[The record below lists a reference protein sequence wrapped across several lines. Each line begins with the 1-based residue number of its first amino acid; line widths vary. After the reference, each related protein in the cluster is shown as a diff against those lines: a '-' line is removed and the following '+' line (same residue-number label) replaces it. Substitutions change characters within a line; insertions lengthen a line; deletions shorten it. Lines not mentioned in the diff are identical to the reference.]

1 MFLFAC
7 FVELLMFDFLP
18 HSHQIEQ
25 NQTIKWIFNEWQSLL
40 LNDYVQNVI
49 FIFFILFIYLFIHFL
64 FVFIFIYLFIY
75 LFELL
80 QLIVFSVCM
89 FCKKSDFIK
98 ALWSI

>member
-49 FIFFILFIYLFIHFL
+49 FIFFILFIYLFIYL
-64 FVFIFIYLFIY
+64 FIFYLFLYLFIY

>member
-40 LNDYVQNVI
+40 LNDYIQNVI
-49 FIFFILFIYLFIHFL
+49 FIFFILFIYLFI
-64 FVFIFIYLFIY
+64 Y
-75 LFELL
+75 LFELW

>member
-1 MFLFAC
+1 MYLMFLFAC

-49 FIFFILFIYLFIHFL
+49 FIFFILFIYLFIYLFIFYLFL
-64 FVFIFIYLFIY
+64 YLFIYLFIY
-75 LFELL
+75 L
-80 QLIVFSVCM
+80 SYC
-89 FCKKSDFIK
+89 S
-98 ALWSI
+98 